1 VLDFEN
7 APIGRLLGF
16 AGRLVGQRFQQV
28 LDAEGLTHAG
38 WQVLLVLSKTDR
50 LTQREVA
57 ERVYVTQ
64 ATVTGVMDTLE
75 RDNYVI
81 RERDGADRRVVRVS
95 LTLDG
100 RLRLERAME
109 RVSAEMRPLF
119 EDMTVREEAVVRRF
133 LARTMRRLGAEST
146 GEPPR

>member
-1 VLDFEN
+1 MDFEN

-38 WQVLLVLSKTDR
+38 WQVLLVLAKTDR

-57 ERVYVTQ
+57 ELVHVTQ

-75 RDNYVI
+75 RDSYVI
-81 RERDGADRRVVRVS
+81 RERDEHDRRIVRVS

-100 RLRLERAME
+100 RFRLERAME

>member
-1 VLDFEN
+1 MLDFEN

-81 RERDGADRRVVRVS
+81 RERDEADRRVVRVS

>member
-16 AGRLVGQRFQQV
+16 AGRMVGQRFQQV

-38 WQVLLVLSKTDR
+38 WQVLLLLAKSDH

-75 RDNYVI
+75 RENYVI
-81 RERDGADRRVVRVS
+81 RERDEHDRRVVRVH

-100 RLRLERAME
+100 RVRVEQAMQ

-119 EDMTVREEAVVRRF
+119 DDMTVREEAVVRRF
-133 LARTMRRLGAEST
+133 LTRTVRRLGAEST